1 MRLAAE
7 AVEPLEGNLSISSEG
22 IPGFKLAKPA
32 ESDMDGTLE
41 IFPANA
47 EGEFAYF
54 ANALRQI
61 PFNIKAGSSEAVFPK
76 QTGRLVMLS
85 KGGAATVVPTL
96 YRKGIPISPES
107 NTVTIRDN
115 GTVE

>member
-1 MRLAAE
+1 MRAKGFLAS
-7 AVEPLEGNLSISSEG
+7 GNLSYGGRQIA
-22 IPGFKLAKPA
+22 FFHLASNT

-54 ANALRQI
+54 ANALRQVS
-61 PFNIKAGSSEAVFPK
+61 FNIKAGTSEAIFPK
-76 QTGRLVMLS
+76 QHGRLVMLS
-85 KGGAATVVPTL
+85 TGGAATVVPTL
-96 YRKGIPISPES
+96 YRKGISISPES
-107 NTVTIRDN
+107 NADTIRDN